1 MCNETSKAQT
11 DSCMS
16 RCCYLY
22 CSSMLSHCGEKKIP
36 LFRWQFKNNL
46 QTCLLTVVYL
56 QISLPSWNKPEWA
69 DGTYTFSWRQAGL
82 ESRGNECRHR
92 GPSAGNVLPQ
102 SPELR
107 PRDFFFFFFHV
118 NYIQGQNHMQLHWA
132 IAKPSAC
139 SSCLQSAPET

>member
-11 DSCMS
+11 PACVDVVVFIA
-16 RCCYLY
+16 LL
-22 CSSMLSHCGEKKIP
+22 CSLTVGGKIP

-56 QISLPSWNKPEWA
+56 QISLTTKLKPA
-69 DGTYTFSWRQAGL
+69 SVSRRDLHTLSWRQAGL

-107 PRDFFFFFFHV
+107 SRDFFFFHV
-118 NYIQGQNHMQLHWA
+118 NYIQGQNHMQLHRA

-139 SSCLQSAPET
+139 SGCLQSTPGT